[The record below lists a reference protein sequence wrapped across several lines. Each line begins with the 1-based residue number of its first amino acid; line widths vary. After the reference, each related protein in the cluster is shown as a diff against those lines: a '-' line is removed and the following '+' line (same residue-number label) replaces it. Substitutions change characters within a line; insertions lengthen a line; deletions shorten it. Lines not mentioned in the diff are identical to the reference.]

1 MLLLYLLRTA
11 IIAMRNSRRIEMKA
25 VILAAGE
32 GKRMHPLTYT
42 RPKVM
47 VPLAG
52 KPILEHLVL
61 EIACAGIK
69 DFVFIVGYRDEA
81 IRDHFG
87 HGERWGVDIDY
98 MTQRK
103 QLGTADALRHI
114 SGLIDGNFLLANGDA
129 IVPGEQIRWII
140 AREGNTIGLVEL
152 EDTADMGVVEVR
164 DGRVRRLYE
173 KVERPPTQ
181 LVNAGIYLLTP
192 EIFSAI
198 SATAKSSRGEYELTD
213 SLQLLMDGGIPL
225 FYEMIASWIS
235 ISYPWDLLRANE
247 ELVAKIEPQNHGE
260 IEDHVVLR
268 GSVSVGKGTV
278 IRSGSYIVGPAIIGA
293 DCQIGP
299 SCYIR
304 PGTAI
309 GDRCHIGAAV
319 EVKNSIVMSNT
330 KIPHHNYIGDSI
342 IGENCNLGAGTKV
355 ANLRL
360 DKETIKVGSI
370 DTGRRKLGAIVG
382 DGVQTGINSCLNV
395 GCSIGNDSFIG
406 PGAVARGLISPK
418 ARIL

>member
-1 MLLLYLLRTA
+1 
-11 IIAMRNSRRIEMKA
+11 MKA

-47 VPLAG
+47 LPLAG
-52 KPILEHLVL
+52 RPILEHLVL
-61 EIACAGIK
+61 EIKQAGIR

-81 IRDHFG
+81 IRNHFG
-87 HGERWGVDIDY
+87 HGERCGVSIDY

-103 QLGTADALRHI
+103 QSGTADALRPA

-129 IVPGEQIRWII
+129 IVASAEILRII
-140 AREGNTIGLVEL
+140 TRGGNTMGLVEM
-152 EDTADMGVVEVR
+152 EDTTDMGVVEVR
-164 DGRVRRLYE
+164 DGGVTRIHE
-173 KVERPPTQ
+173 KAERPPTQ

-198 SATAKSSRGEYELTD
+198 SATNKSSRGEYELTD
-213 SLQLLMDGGIPL
+213 SLQLLIEGGIPL
-225 FYEMIASWIS
+225 YYEMVTSWIN

-247 ELVAKIEPQNHGE
+247 ELLAKIEPQDHGE
-260 IEDHVVLR
+260 IEENAILR
-268 GSVSVGKGTV
+268 GSISVGKGTV
-278 IRSGSYIVGPAIIGA
+278 IRSGSYIVGPAIIGE
-293 DCQIGP
+293 DCEIGP
-299 SCYIR
+299 NCYIR
-304 PGTAI
+304 PTTAI
-309 GDRCHIGAAV
+309 GDRCHIGTAV

-330 KIPHHNYIGDSI
+330 NIPHHNYIGDSI

-360 DKETIKVGSI
+360 DKATIKVGGL

-395 GCSIGNDSFIG
+395 GCSLGNDSIIG
-406 PGAVARGLISPK
+406 PGVVARGVIRPG

>member
-1 MLLLYLLRTA
+1 
-11 IIAMRNSRRIEMKA
+11 MKA

-52 KPILEHLVL
+52 RPILAHLIL
-61 EIACAGIK
+61 EIARAGIR
-69 DFVFIVGYRDEA
+69 DFVFVVGYRDEA
-81 IRDHFG
+81 IRNHFG
-87 HGERWGVDIDY
+87 HGERWGVSIDY

-103 QLGTADALRHI
+103 QLGTADALRSA

-129 IVPGEQIRWII
+129 IVASKEIRRII
-140 AREGNTIGLVEL
+140 ARERNTMGLVEM
-152 EDTADMGVVEVR
+152 EDTTDMGVVEVR
-164 DGRVRRLYE
+164 DGGVTQIYE

-198 SATAKSSRGEYELTD
+198 SATKKSSRGEYELTD
-213 SLQLLMDGGIPL
+213 SLQLLVEGGIPL
-225 FYEMIASWIS
+225 SYEMIASWIN

-247 ELVAKIEPQNHGE
+247 ELLTKIEPQNHGE
-260 IEDHVVLR
+260 IEGNAILR
-268 GSVSVGKGTV
+268 GSISVGKGTV
-278 IRSGSYIVGPAIIGA
+278 IRSGSYIVGPAVIGK
-293 DCQIGP
+293 DCEIGP

-304 PGTAI
+304 PTTTI
-309 GDRCHIGAAV
+309 GDGCHIGTAV

-342 IGENCNLGAGTKV
+342 IGENCNFGAGTKV

-360 DKETIKVGSI
+360 DKATIKVGGL

-406 PGAVARGLISPK
+406 PGVVARGVIRPGAK
-418 ARIL
+418 IL

>member
-1 MLLLYLLRTA
+1 
-11 IIAMRNSRRIEMKA
+11 MKA

-52 KPILEHLVL
+52 RPILEHLVL
-61 EIACAGIK
+61 EIKQAGIR
-69 DFVFIVGYRDEA
+69 DFIFIVGYRDEA
-81 IRDHFG
+81 VRNHFG
-87 HGERWGVDIDY
+87 HGERWGVSIDY

-103 QLGTADALRHI
+103 QSGTADALRPA
-114 SGLIDGNFLLANGDA
+114 SGLIDGSFLLANGDA
-129 IVPGEQIRWII
+129 IVASGEIRRII
-140 AREGNTIGLVEL
+140 TRDGNTMGLVET
-152 EDTADMGVVEVR
+152 EDTTDMGVVEVR
-164 DGRVRRLYE
+164 DGKVARIYE
-173 KVERPPTQ
+173 KAEPPPTQ

-198 SATAKSSRGEYELTD
+198 SATHKSSRGEYELTD
-213 SLQLLMDGGIPL
+213 SLQLLMEGGIPL
-225 FYEMIASWIS
+225 SYEMIASWIN

-247 ELVAKIEPQNHGE
+247 ELLIQMEPAIQGE
-260 IEDHVVLR
+260 IEDHVVLS

-278 IRSGSYIVGPAIIGA
+278 IRSGSYIVGPAVIGEN
-293 DCQIGP
+293 CEIGP
-299 SCYIR
+299 NCYIR

-309 GDRCHIGAAV
+309 GDGCHIGTAV
-319 EVKNSIVMSNT
+319 EVKNSIVMSDTN
-330 KIPHHNYIGDSI
+330 IPHHNYIGDSI
-342 IGENCNLGAGTKV
+342 IGANCNLGAGTKV

-360 DKETIKVGSI
+360 DKATIKVGSV

-395 GCSIGNDSFIG
+395 GCSIGNDSIIG
-406 PGAVARGLISPK
+406 PGVVARGIIRPG